1 MRTSLIALL
10 LLAGCPSDPP
20 KQQMCMDNTIAPVCF
35 QDAPQ
40 HSDFTW
46 IKANIFDKNCF
57 GSACHTSKGSAK
69 LKLSTDPNQPADPPV
84 TQADAY
90 MNLLGTDGTGAIS
103 TIDKTRRLIVPMDP
117 HSSYMEFML
126 QFISATEA
134 TPPASPPP
142 SNIGFMPQANPVLC
156 CQKLE
161 AIDRWIVAGAMND

>member
-1 MRTSLIALL
+1 MRRSLIALL
-10 LLAGCPSDPP
+10 VVAGCSSDPP

-35 QDAPQ
+35 QDAPM

-57 GSACHTSKGSAK
+57 GSACHTSRGTAK
-69 LKLSTDPNQPADPPV
+69 LKLSTDASTQDPPV
-84 TQADAY
+84 TQDEAY
-90 MNLLGTDGTGAIS
+90 MNLLGADGTGAIS
-103 TIDKTRRLIVPMDP
+103 TIDTTRRLVVPMDP
-117 HSSYMEFML
+117 HSSYIEFMT
-126 QFISATEA
+126 QFITGAEA

>member
-1 MRTSLIALL
+1 MRMSLIALL
-10 LLAGCPSDPP
+10 VVGCGTSPP

-35 QDAPQ
+35 QDAPM

-69 LKLSTDPNQPADPPV
+69 LKLSTDPNNPQDPPV

-90 MNLLGTDGTGAIS
+90 MNLLGADGTGAVSI
-103 TIDKTRRLIVPMDP
+103 IDTTRRLVVPMDP
-117 HSSYMEFML
+117 HSSYMEMML
-126 QFISATEA
+126 QFETPAEM

-142 SNIGFMPQANPVLC
+142 SNIGYMPQANPVLC